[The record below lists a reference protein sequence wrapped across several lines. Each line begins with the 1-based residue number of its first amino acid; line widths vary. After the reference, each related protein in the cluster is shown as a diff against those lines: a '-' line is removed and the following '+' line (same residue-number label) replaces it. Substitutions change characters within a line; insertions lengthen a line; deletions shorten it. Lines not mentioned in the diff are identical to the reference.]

1 MIYGVVSVRVK
12 PGKVQEYIALFKS
25 IAGKVSQEKGCLQYV
40 STIDFEIGVPIQTLD
55 KNVVTIIEK
64 WESLEALQK
73 HLAAPYMEDF
83 FKKEGALVE
92 SSVLK
97 MLQEA

>member
-25 IAGKVSQEKGCLQYV
+25 IAGKVREEKGCVQYV
-40 STIDFEIGVPIQTLD
+40 STTDFEIGVPIQTLD
-55 KNVVTIIEK
+55 KSVVTIIEK

-92 SSVLK
+92 STVLK

>member
-64 WESLEALQK
+64 WENLEALQK

>member
-25 IAGKVSQEKGCLQYV
+25 IAGKVRDEKGCIQYV

-55 KNVVTIIEK
+55 KNVVTILEK

-92 SSVLK
+92 EAVLK